1 MQESKQN
8 ASVFEGLP
16 TMKSRHV
23 ELSIA
28 ADGNFIHTDNIL
40 FSISDYSCN
49 SLHLGSP
56 RLRYSHEASGP
67 IRGYLPLKDAICSD
81 VSQHGQH
88 AAVFCVPSV
97 IFKVSSC
104 SVDQETTAKGDSGFQ
119 FKDDCNHVTFPFGM
133 FSVCFVSKLP
143 QTLSRLNFHQ
153 VQQPCSQITLWV
165 TPMHRICIAGLHI
178 GLLKC
183 VETGAHDTLLAMPFH
198 LHYVLQGLG
207 MRTCSSRTD
216 DC

>member
-1 MQESKQN
+1 
-8 ASVFEGLP
+8 
-16 TMKSRHV
+16 MKSRHV

-40 FSISDYSCN
+40 FSSSDYSCN